1 MPATFRTSN
10 PVFETDPS
18 VPHVVLVGLPGA
30 GKTVV
35 GEGVSMAVRRP
46 FLDLDHEI
54 ERREGM
60 PISQIFAERGE
71 HHFRDLERKITEELR
86 GTGGMI
92 LSPGGGWIAD
102 GGNVA
107 LLRPPARIIYLRVRP
122 ETALA
127 RLGSER
133 STRPLLQRPDPLG
146 ELKRLYEGRQAAYE
160 TADVTVDT
168 EQLSVEQVINMVA
181 EIIGRDGGAMVS

>member
-1 MPATFRTSN
+1 MTDTFRTSN
-10 PVFETDPS
+10 PVFETDPGL
-18 VPHVVLVGLPGA
+18 PHVVLVGLPGA

-35 GEGVSMAVRRP
+35 GEGVSIAVRRP
-46 FLDLDHEI
+46 FLDLDREI

-60 PISQIFAERGE
+60 TVGDIFAQQGE
-71 HHFRDLERKITEELR
+71 PAFRAMERKVTEELR
-86 GTGGMI
+86 GTGGMV

-102 GGNVA
+102 AGNVA

-127 RLGSER
+127 RLGAER
-133 STRPLLQRPDPLG
+133 ATRPLLQRPDPLAQ
-146 ELKRLYEGRQAAYE
+146 LKSLYEARRANLEG
-160 TADVTVDT
+160 ADVTIDT

-181 EIIGRDGGAMVS
+181 EIIGRDGGALVS

>member
-1 MPATFRTSN
+1 MTATFRTSN
-10 PVFETDPS
+10 PVFETDPGL
-18 VPHVVLVGLPGA
+18 PHVVLVGLPGA

-35 GEGVSMAVRRP
+35 GQGVSIAVRRP

-60 PISQIFAERGE
+60 TVNDIFAQQGE
-71 HHFRDLERKITEELR
+71 PAFRVLERKVTEELR
-86 GTGGMI
+86 GTGGMV

-102 GGNVA
+102 AGNVA

-127 RLGSER
+127 RLGTER
-133 STRPLLQRPDPLG
+133 ATRPLLQRPDPLG
-146 ELKRLYEGRQAAYE
+146 ELKRLYEARKAAYE
-160 TADVTVDT
+160 GADVTVDT

-181 EIIGRDGGAMVS
+181 EIIGRDGGALVS

>member
-1 MPATFRTSN
+1 MTDTFRTSN
-10 PVFETDPS
+10 PVFETDPGL
-18 VPHVVLVGLPGA
+18 PHVVLVGLPGA

-35 GEGVSMAVRRP
+35 GEGVSIAVRRP
-46 FLDLDHEI
+46 FLDLDREI

-60 PISQIFAERGE
+60 TVGDIFAQQGE
-71 HHFRDLERKITEELR
+71 PAFRAMERKVTEELR
-86 GTGGMI
+86 GTGGMV

-102 GGNVA
+102 AGNVA

-127 RLGSER
+127 RLGAER
-133 STRPLLQRPDPLG
+133 ATRPLLQRPDPLAHG
-146 ELKRLYEGRQAAYE
+146 KSLYEARRANLEG
-160 TADVTVDT
+160 ADVTIDT

-181 EIIGRDGGAMVS
+181 QIIGRDGGALVS